1 MGLGAVPVAASIGLR
16 AHALSTSFGSRS
28 LSLSLSLSRTHTL
41 IYRDPAAAALHR
53 PCEVSF
59 EGVGLSLRVVQFSSQ
74 FLDILPRYWNEKIET
89 QVLWRK
95 TTTTTTATIRYKRL
109 NRCMQQLVPP
119 TNCLFKSR
127 PPPFLPKNGRNAE
140 PDFCC
145 HNFGLKRY
153 ILSKWVF
160 SSLPLLALVREIE
173 GVLSEIMCGLFPARS
188 EFKWLR
194 WGVPNRRFKVGR
206 SRWTTAKQIWNVSMH
221 VLHKFF
227 HNLTNATAYHL
238 GWYSCSS
245 TSTKQLHD
253 WGNIFHSI
261 AIIFWAENKIRND
274 KEAISRWRHF
284 PRIDLESE

>member
-1 MGLGAVPVAASIGLR
+1 MEKDNDNDDGDDKIQ
-16 AHALSTSFGSRS
+16 TSQQMQ
-28 LSLSLSLSRTHTL
+28 
-41 IYRDPAAAALHR
+41 AKA
-53 PCEVSF
+53 SF
-59 EGVGLSLRVVQFSSQ
+59 ERCNNWCHLPIVSS
-74 FLDILPRYWNEKIET
+74 K
-89 QVLWRK
+89 V
-95 TTTTTTATIRYKRL
+95 A
-109 NRCMQQLVPP
+109 
-119 TNCLFKSR
+119 
-127 PPPFLPKNGRNAE
+127 PPFLPKNGRNAE

-245 TSTKQLHD
+245 SSTKQLHD